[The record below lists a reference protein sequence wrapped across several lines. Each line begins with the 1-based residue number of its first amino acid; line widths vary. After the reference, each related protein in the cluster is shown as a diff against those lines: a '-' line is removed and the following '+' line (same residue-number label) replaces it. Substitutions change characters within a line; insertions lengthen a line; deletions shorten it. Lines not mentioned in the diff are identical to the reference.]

1 MYYIEYF
8 YSWVVVG
15 VNIYLIY
22 YYKVLIY
29 IYVILS
35 MYSIFLVL

>member
-15 VNIYLIY
+15 VYIYLIY